1 MAPATKLRNEQLLD
15 LARSLRQERLLI
27 GSERQNLQTLNQKV
41 QNQLL
46 RTEKKLFNSKTWQLA
61 EAIVEFGLYIVS
73 LVKSSQVNSLKKFFL
88 LWDFWLKLFI
98 VLANVLL

>member
-73 LVKSSQVNSLKKFFL
+73 LVKSSQVNSLKKFFCCGTFGSSYL
-88 LWDFWLKLFI
+88 
-98 VLANVLL
+98 

>member
-61 EAIVEFGLYIVS
+61 EEIVEFGLYIVS
-73 LVKSSQVNSLKKFFL
+73 LVKSSQVNSLKKIFFVVGL
-88 LWDFWLKLFI
+88 LAQVI
-98 VLANVLL
+98 YSVS

>member
-73 LVKSSQVNSLKKFFL
+73 LVKSSQVNSLKKIFFVVGL
-88 LWDFWLKLFI
+88 LAQVI
-98 VLANVLL
+98 YSVS